1 MKRDTPLKQNIRLWY
16 QYLQTAIEL
25 KLDINKEYYKS
36 WHITQIR
43 KTRFDVWWKKHA
55 YLFEDDVLDVELMSS
70 ISQFDKDFINI
81 KVPKEINYE
90 DAVRQIRKVLL
101 GKTNKAQFHLT
112 NQRFRYL
119 EVDDYLKCWKKKQKP
134 HKTYYDVGYDIWNEY
149 KKKKKS
155 YDNSTKLIRRKFINR
170 NPAEYEDKIFT
181 RMMIKN
187 VSKAQKIIENTAKGQ
202 FPGDY

>member
-1 MKRDTPLKQNIRLWY
+1 
-16 QYLQTAIEL
+16 
-25 KLDINKEYYKS
+25 
-36 WHITQIR
+36 
-43 KTRFDVWWKKHA
+43 
-55 YLFEDDVLDVELMSS
+55 VLDVELMSS

>member
-43 KTRFDVWWKKHA
+43 KTRFDVWWKKHT

-149 KKKKKS
+149 QKKKKS
-155 YDNSTKLIRRKFINR
+155 
-170 NPAEYEDKIFT
+170 
-181 RMMIKN
+181 
-187 VSKAQKIIENTAKGQ
+187 
-202 FPGDY
+202 